1 MNNNWGTALQRLWIL
16 VSAISLLLPLVLS
29 ASPVTSEIFAA
40 IMAYTIGA
48 VFLLSF
54 PTSLC
59 ALPFLALFKF
69 ILEMEADT
77 MFTAYF
83 YLVLLNLIGYVQWFR
98 VMPAFLGNSKPMTLP
113 TILEN

>member
-1 MNNNWGTALQRLWIL
+1 MNNYWGTILQRLWVL
-16 VSAISLLLPLVLS
+16 VSASSLLLPFVVS
-29 ASPVTSEIFAA
+29 AFPVTSEVFAS
-40 IMAYTIGA
+40 IMVFTIGA
-48 VFLLSF
+48 VFVLSF

-83 YLVLLNLIGYVQWFR
+83 YLGLLNLIGYVQWFR

-113 TILEN
+113 TILEH